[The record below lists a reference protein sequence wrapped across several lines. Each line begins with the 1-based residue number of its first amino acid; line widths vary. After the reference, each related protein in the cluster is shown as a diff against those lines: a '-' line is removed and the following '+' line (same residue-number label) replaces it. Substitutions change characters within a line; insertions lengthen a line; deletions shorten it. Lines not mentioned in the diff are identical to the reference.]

1 MKLILFVLLYASN
14 CVCRIEQCEM
24 EDNIHYN
31 GNDDKMPDGKLKCT
45 GGSLCTQNPITDA
58 SSCKSFCSTSKYFTW
73 KASAKVCYCKNSD
86 STRSQEGGTV
96 SGKTNCNEQCEM
108 EDNVHYNGNDDKMP
122 DGKLK
127 CTGGSLCT
135 QNPITDASSCKS
147 FCSTS
152 KYFTWKA
159 SAKVCYCKN
168 SDSRRS
174 QEGGTV
180 SGKTNC
186 PYNE

>member
-1 MKLILFVLLYASN
+1 MRLRDSFTFSILAPCIRCCQSRRIHGNVKLPHLFVRHGIYKLPLHTPIRDPNKITMMKLILFVLLYASN

-86 STRSQEGGTV
+86 S
-96 SGKTNCNEQCEM
+96 
-108 EDNVHYNGNDDKMP
+108 
-122 DGKLK
+122 
-127 CTGGSLCT
+127 
-135 QNPITDASSCKS
+135 
-147 FCSTS
+147 
-152 KYFTWKA
+152 
-159 SAKVCYCKN
+159 
-168 SDSRRS
+168 RRS